1 MAASLE
7 DVSRRDKLGL
17 IAEWMDPH
25 ASLLKRFYFFYYPFD
40 STVEMY
46 DVKRNRIFLRR
57 TRVENLNFGD
67 IYVGNY
73 ITIFS
78 RQLKLV
84 DYANTM
90 TKRLLGTKMMKTF
103 ALIKPDGVEKKS
115 KILQILLS
123 NGFTIINLRMLKLSD
138 ALSEKLLEHEKSAPK
153 FLELQTHL
161 RSGASIAME
170 LVGENAVDRLKKIA
184 GPIDPNV
191 AKVQEPSSIIALFG
205 FDEIHNSFYYAPSV
219 SIAAKQTQVIFE
231 NEKILKAESDIQTVV
246 LQDSTC
252 CVVKPHAVKEGKLGE
267 IMSEIEKKGF
277 KITAMQMLHMN
288 TANTEEFYEIYKG
301 VLMEYTDMVQ
311 ELTSGT
317 CVAMEITGPY
327 GKDTPSH
334 FRAFVGPSD
343 PDIARK
349 LRPDTLR
356 AYFGRDKV
364 RNAVHASDLPSD
376 GILEVEY
383 FFKVLA

>member
-25 ASLLKRFYFFYYPFD
+25 ASLLRRFYFFFYPYD
-40 STVEMY
+40 STIEMY

-78 RQLKLV
+78 RQVKLV
-84 DYANTM
+84 DYANLM
-90 TKRLLGTKMMKTF
+90 TKRLLGMKMMKTF
-103 ALIKPDGVEKKS
+103 ALITPDGIENMS

-123 NGFTIINLRMLKLSD
+123 NGFIIINLRMLKFTD
-138 ALSEKLLEHEKSAPK
+138 NIAENLLEDEKNCPTY
-153 FLELQTHL
+153 LELKTHL
-161 RSGASIAME
+161 QSGASIAME

-184 GPIDPNV
+184 GPKDPKV
-191 AKVQEPSSIIALFG
+191 ARNEEPSSIIALMG
-205 FDEIHNSFYYAPSV
+205 FDEVHNSFYYSPSV
-219 SIAAKQTQVIFE
+219 SVAAKQTQLTFA
-231 NEKILKAESDIQTVV
+231 NEQTLKNPETQTVL

-252 CVVKPHAVKEGKLGE
+252 CVVKPHAVKEGKLGD
-267 IMSEIEKKGF
+267 ILSEIEKKGF
-277 KITAMQMLHMN
+277 KITAMQMFHMN
-288 TANTEEFYEIYKG
+288 AANTEEFYEIYKG
-301 VLMEYTDMVQ
+301 VLAEYTDMVQ

-327 GKDTPSH
+327 GKDTPLH

-356 AYFGRDKV
+356 AHFGKDKV
-364 RNAVHASDLPSD
+364 HNAVHASDLPTD

-383 FFKVLA
+383 FFKVIV